1 MKTFLNTIAK
11 FIAVTIAFGV
21 SGYLLWNNI
30 VVQELGIGKLINS
43 IRPFGVMFI
52 LISALS
58 ALRKDIDVLVYIKYT
73 VNWWTII
80 LTYLCILLVYLICI

>member
-30 VVQELGIGKLINS
+30 VVPELGIGKLINS